1 MLVRVRTRD
10 GNHRFPVEG
19 TDDISLLIERLLQ
32 ASPDADPSTL
42 TFSNQPRG
50 GENKADDLKGNSL
63 NDLGIAHG
71 HLLYADFQLKAPAKS
86 ESHGDAIYAQN
97 GGGDGATSSAAAQ
110 TSIALPSNGAT
121 STVVKAGSSSA
132 SKAERKPWQDAKQ
145 DEVDIY
151 WQAKDGKIPRPKD
164 TKFCRHGDKAMCD
177 YCMPLE
183 PYDAAYHTEHQIKHL
198 SFNAHLRK
206 KDIATNKPSQSYI
219 PPLEPED
226 YRVKVPCP
234 SGTHPSWPSGICTK
248 CQPSAITLQRQPYR
262 MVDHVE
268 FSHPQLIENLL
279 AFWRSSGVQ
288 RFGFLLGRYQPYEK
302 VPMGVK
308 AVVEAISEPPQ
319 EGEVD
324 GLTLG
329 VPWEDQARVEK
340 LAKDC
345 GLSIVGMI
353 YSDLLPAD
361 PTLTDPSK
369 AGMVACKRHKDSFF
383 LSGCEVLFSA
393 ALQSS
398 NLSPSRYSNTGYFN
412 SKFVTCVLS
421 GTEEGAIDVSAY
433 QVSEQAM
440 AMVQSEMIEASVNPN
455 IIRVKQSKGSVY
467 VPEVF
472 YRYTNEYKIDV
483 KESAKPTFPVEYL
496 LVNVTHGFPNEPKP
510 LFLSSKF
517 PIENRQGLHD
527 QDLGRACSSLAA
539 VLGNEEMLPLAVIGE
554 GLKGKERDE
563 DLRRREKLV
572 GVLSDWHLVAFLET
586 CGILGTDDMSALCK
600 VATVHD
606 ATSALDGLLQ
616 QTGWQTLAAIA
627 REHAPQPSSAAGG
640 AEVRGVE
647 GGGGTIGGMFGGG
660 SSSGAASGSTN
671 RSTRPAAGAS
681 SAPSRTT
688 PNTRGT
694 GSAADPLIYNGDS
707 EEEDFDFNEYAD
719 EDVGDGDQD
728 EDQEMLYDDEE
739 DEFEDARSA
748 ESGSAGVAA
757 EHGAGAGSGGA
768 RRNPTSWGNAT
779 TTRQAAAPQAS
790 EPEPAG
796 KACPH
801 CTFVNEKSSGD
812 CDVCGLPL

>member
-1 MLVRVRTRD
+1 
-10 GNHRFPVEG
+10 
-19 TDDISLLIERLLQ
+19 
-32 ASPDADPSTL
+32 
-42 TFSNQPRG
+42 
-50 GENKADDLKGNSL
+50 
-63 NDLGIAHG
+63 
-71 HLLYADFQLKAPAKS
+71 
-86 ESHGDAIYAQN
+86 
-97 GGGDGATSSAAAQ
+97 
-110 TSIALPSNGAT
+110 
-121 STVVKAGSSSA
+121 
-132 SKAERKPWQDAKQ
+132 
-145 DEVDIY
+145 
-151 WQAKDGKIPRPKD
+151 
-164 TKFCRHGDKAMCD
+164 
-177 YCMPLE
+177 
-183 PYDAAYHTEHQIKHL
+183 
-198 SFNAHLRK
+198 
-206 KDIATNKPSQSYI
+206 
-219 PPLEPED
+219 
-226 YRVKVPCP
+226 
-234 SGTHPSWPSGICTK
+234 
-248 CQPSAITLQRQPYR
+248 

-361 PTLTDPSK
+361 PTFTDPSK

-586 CGILGTDDMSALCK
+586 CGILGA
-600 VATVHD
+600 
-606 ATSALDGLLQ
+606 
-616 QTGWQTLAAIA
+616 
-627 REHAPQPSSAAGG
+627 
-640 AEVRGVE
+640 
-647 GGGGTIGGMFGGG
+647 
-660 SSSGAASGSTN
+660 
-671 RSTRPAAGAS
+671 
-681 SAPSRTT
+681 
-688 PNTRGT
+688 
-694 GSAADPLIYNGDS
+694 
-707 EEEDFDFNEYAD
+707 YAD

-728 EDQEMLYDDEE
+728 EDQEMVYDDDE

-748 ESGSAGVAA
+748 ESGSAGVGA

-768 RRNPTSWGNAT
+768 RRNARSWSSAT